1 MKINLKAV
9 AVVTAF
15 IVLVAGASAAFAQT
29 DPPPTTGLYDNPFE
43 GASEF
48 AVKQAG
54 LDANSVITLVAIEK
68 AEVKTSP
75 EDLKFNLWLEVKVK
89 AEGKEAAKKFAAAVV
104 HRDKSTMEYSLVCW
118 ILAGQ
123 SLKP

>member
-1 MKINLKAV
+1 MKINLKTAAV
-9 AVVTAF
+9 ASAF
-15 IVLVAGASAAFAQT
+15 LVLIAGVSATFAQT
-29 DPPPTTGLYDNPFE
+29 DPPPTTGLYDDPFQ

-48 AVKQAG
+48 AVKQASKDG
-54 LDANSVITLVAIEK
+54 GAAITLVAIEK

-75 EDLKFNLWLEVKVK
+75 EDLKFNLWLEVNVK
-89 AEGKEAAKKFAAAVV
+89 EEGKEAAKKYAAAVV
-104 HRDKSTMEYSLVCW
+104 HRDKGTMEYSLICW